1 MDILIGILILLFGVA
16 VATMGLRLW
25 FWMLPVLGFLIGFSL
40 ATVLVHQLAGD
51 GVLQTLLSWVVGIVA
66 GVAFALAS
74 WLWWYLGVIL
84 AAGSVGA
91 GLATAL
97 AASFGAERGW
107 VLLLVAL
114 AGAALFAVGALALR
128 LPVYLV
134 IVNTAVAGALA
145 AVTGLLLIANRIDL
159 EFLGRG
165 YAVAVIEHSP
175 GWWLLWIA
183 LAAAGI
189 AVQLRNTLVVGLP
202 DERFVPASRAVRR

>member
-1 MDILIGILILLFGVA
+1 MDILIGLLTLLFGLA

-40 ATVLVHQLAGD
+40 GTVLVFQLAGD

-74 WLWWYLGVIL
+74 WFWWYLGVIL

-97 AASFGAERGW
+97 ATSFGAERGW
-107 VLLLVAL
+107 VLLLFALIGATLFVA
-114 AGAALFAVGALALR
+114 AALVLR
-128 LPVYLV
+128 LPIYLV
-134 IVNTAVAGALA
+134 IASTAIAGALA
-145 AVTGLLLIANRIDL
+145 AVTGLLLIFNRIDV
-159 EFLGRG
+159 EVLGRG
-165 YAVAVIEHSP
+165 YAVAIIDHSP

-183 LAAAGI
+183 LAAGGI